1 MDDYIEY
8 EFTLPDGTVRY
19 EIVSSRQDV
28 FVLKAMHGAVSARP
42 VPNADPDGAG
52 TCVAGPARRRELLE
66 EMADLE
72 RRYFAEGVDEDDMPE
87 LIEDRLVA
95 IEKEL
100 AALEK
105 RSQARDPADIV

>member
-1 MDDYIEY
+1 M
-8 EFTLPDGTVRY
+8 RY